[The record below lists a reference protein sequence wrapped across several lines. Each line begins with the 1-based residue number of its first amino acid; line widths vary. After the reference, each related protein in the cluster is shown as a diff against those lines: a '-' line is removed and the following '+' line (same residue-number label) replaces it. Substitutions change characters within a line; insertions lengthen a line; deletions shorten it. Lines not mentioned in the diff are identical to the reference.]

1 MTQKNRDARPGRLR
15 LEAIDDA
22 LKTVETHWSAIDDEL
37 EARGIGRK
45 DTPFSE
51 VVRAR
56 MMSAFGYV
64 DELLQQRVVP
74 FSPESIEPMLLL
86 NERVHYGTDQQ
97 LMAEYEQAIAATR
110 EKFYQ
115 QIGPIRQ
122 WYESH
127 TRRGN
132 SPLKRAAE
140 VYVSILGYP
149 QLYVEGNH
157 RTGTLVADW
166 INVYYG
172 YPPFVLSVDNAIAYF
187 APSAEIKKFAH
198 RSTWRGENQLPKYR
212 KSFLAFWES
221 HIDKWFL
228 KD

>member
-1 MTQKNRDARPGRLR
+1 MMNEQRERVPGRLN
-15 LEAIDDA
+15 LEVIDEA
-22 LKTVETHWSAIDDEL
+22 LKTVEVHWQEIDDEL

-45 DTPFSE
+45 DTPFTE
-51 VVRAR
+51 TLRAR
-56 MMSAFGYV
+56 LMSAFGYV
-64 DELLQQRVVP
+64 EELLEQGVAP
-74 FSPESIEPMLLL
+74 FSPESIEPMLML

-97 LMAEYEQAIAATR
+97 LRIEYAGAIAATR
-110 EKFYQ
+110 EKYYQ

-122 WYESH
+122 WYELHS
-127 TRRGN
+127 RRGN
-132 SPLKRAAE
+132 QPLKKAAE

-187 APSAEIKKFAH
+187 APSAEIKNFAH
-198 RSTWRGENQLPKYR
+198 RSTWRAENQLPKYR
-212 KSFLAFWES
+212 KSFLAFWRS
-221 HIDKWFL
+221 HIDERFL
-228 KD
+228 VK